1 MNSKSSHMLSIIGTN
16 IRSLRENRSLTQ
28 VELAKKAGM
37 NSNHFSKIERGEVN
51 MSSVKVKNII
61 DALGVRP
68 SAILPF

>member
-1 MNSKSSHMLSIIGTN
+1 MDSKSSHILRIIGTN
-16 IRSLRENRSLTQ
+16 IRSLRKDHGFTQ
-28 VELAKKAGM
+28 VELARKSRI

-51 MSSVKVKNII
+51 TSCVKVKNII